1 MWIVLLLS
9 ANGNKVSSLSGFE
22 FALPEGQE
30 KILKSQEYDGKKV
43 WLGVWPEDISAGT
56 LQEDAYPYSQ
66 VETKV
71 VVSELLDPETM
82 MFLRKNDIEFVSRA
96 KASDF
101 REPGNK
107 IVVTMNLNKAHFFN
121 KIQMSVFLRNNKQ
134 FGCRNILLLLVNYD
148 KSVLDIR
155 EGMKC

>member
-43 WLGVWPEDISAGT
+43 WLGVWPEDIPAGT

-121 KIQMSVFLRNNKQ
+121 KDTNERISEK
-134 FGCRNILLLLVNYD
+134 
-148 KSVLDIR
+148 
-155 EGMKC
+155 